1 MKTFLALIAIVV
13 LTSIVASGRQDIESN
28 SHDSTC
34 TFDAERP
41 DLPGCIVADTS
52 GKLSITSR
60 YVRELPFDRFGLA
73 PVYSHKYGWM
83 YANRTGIVVVSG
95 VYGFDDWADEF
106 HGGLVRVTRKGKF
119 GFANRKGAIVI
130 AAVYD
135 GAFSF
140 KNGSAIVC
148 RQCRCERSG
157 EHCVLRSGEWFRIDV
172 SGKTLERL
180 PQQP

>member
-1 MKTFLALIAIVV
+1 MIGKPRRNPGFLLCRGLNEDV
-13 LTSIVASGRQDIESN
+13 LRTNCHCRAYINRCVCSPGHREQLARQ
-28 SHDSTC
+28 H
-34 TFDAERP
+34 
-41 DLPGCIVADTS
+41 
-52 GKLSITSR
+52 SITSR

-95 VYGFDDWADEF
+95 VYGFDNWADEF

-157 EHCVLRSGEWFRIDV
+157 KHCVLRSGEWFRIDV

-180 PQQP
+180 PQQH